1 MSEDTEVTFNE
12 YVSKEDAAVLGY
24 ARDAEK
30 FYKYGPGVEG
40 ENNTYVGAELLLDD
54 FFNDFFEALD
64 ARVDGG
70 TQATAFRVAHGETM
84 MPFAALLQLP
94 GSEKQATS
102 GVPYDY
108 DNNPWRGD
116 KVGGMAGNIEWV
128 AYEDPQRNTIVTMRY
143 NEEPVRFRSEC
154 MPISEDSYFYTPTE
168 LKRCLATS

>member
-30 FYKYGPGVEG
+30 FNKYGPGVEG

-70 TQATAFRVAHGETM
+70 TQATAFRVADGETM